1 MSVVGFDLG
10 NKSCVVAVA
19 SQSGINVAL
28 NERSTC
34 ETPALVCFDS
44 EQRYFGT
51 TGAALTDIVRP
62 DVIISQIKR
71 LIGRSFSDPE
81 LQQDLKAFPF
91 RVTKGPGDYPLIK
104 VGETRSFTP
113 TQVMGMI
120 FSNMKTIAEK
130 NLKANVGDCCIGIP
144 IYFTDLQRRAVM
156 DAAKIA
162 GLNPLRLMH
171 ETTASA
177 LAYAIYKSGLP
188 ENEQQ
193 LNVAFVDIGHASMQ
207 VCIAG
212 LKRGQLKILAHAYD
226 RCLGGRDFDEALFQ
240 HFAKQFRLEYEI
252 DVFQSARASI
262 KLRAACEELKKTLSG
277 MSEAPLKID
286 NLMDGR
292 NVIGSMRR
300 DEFEQI
306 STPILKRVKEPLEK
320 AFSEAKLTV
329 DDVYAVEIVGSGSRI
344 PAVIRILKDF
354 LGKEPRRTMDESEGV
369 CIGCALE
376 CALRSLTFNARGFQ
390 VQESFPLPISMTWS
404 GLAQDS
410 QFKMIDQ
417 QLSHTVFL
425 KGDPIPSVKALT
437 YSTTRTFTIMDVR
450 YADVTGL
457 QPPPMIST
465 YTTGR
470 FQSSKCD
477 SFKVKVKAR
486 LNLHGI
492 FSVVSAQ
499 LIEEEKIDVP
509 IYEKVYGGMTPSDV
523 QRAIE
528 KESEMALQD
537 RTMEEIKEKR
547 RALES
552 YLNDMKIK
560 VLDHNLLEFATDAD
574 REALRAKL
582 KETEDWLEE
591 QFFRGKDTD
600 ETKRACIDKLEELKK
615 GECSSSNPS
624 LCKEDPP
631 REKVD
636 HYQSQKLLVREVI
649 DYQRNAGKYPTAN
662 RQLRLL
668 IDEYSKIHRR
678 VMKGETVELFKE
690 QFGVYKM
697 VVHFLEDGIIVD
709 SSSDSE

>member
-10 NKSCVVAVA
+10 NKNCVVAVA
-19 SQSGINVAL
+19 RQSGIDVVL
-28 NERSTC
+28 NEQSKL
-34 ETPALVCFDS
+34 ETPALVCFDTK
-44 EQRYFGT
+44 QRYFGT

-71 LIGRSFSDPE
+71 LIGRLFSDPE

-91 RVTKGPGDYPLIK
+91 CVTKGPGDYPLIE
-104 VGETRSFTP
+104 VLYLGETRSFTP
-113 TQVMGMI
+113 TQVMGMVLA
-120 FSNMKTIAEK
+120 NMKTLAEK
-130 NLKANVGDCCIGIP
+130 NLKENVGDCCIGIP

-171 ETTASA
+171 ETTATA
-177 LAYAIYKSGLP
+177 LAYAIYKSDLP

-292 NVIGSMRR
+292 NVIGFMRR

-306 STPILKRVKEPLEK
+306 STPILARVKEPLEK
-320 AFSEAKLTV
+320 ALSEAKLTV
-329 DDVYAVEIVGSGSRI
+329 DDVYAVEMVGSGSRV
-344 PAVIRILKDF
+344 PAVIRILKEF
-354 LGKEPRRTMDESEGV
+354 FGKEPRRTMNESKGV

-390 VQESFPLPISMTWS
+390 VQEIFPLPIAMTWS
-404 GLAQDS
+404 CLAQDS
-410 QFKMIDQ
+410 QNNIIEQ
-417 QLSHTVFL
+417 EISLTVFP
-425 KGDPIPSVKALT
+425 KGNPIPNVNVLT
-437 YSTTRTFTIMDVR
+437 YSTTKPFTIMDVR

-470 FQSSKCD
+470 FQSSKCE
-477 SFKVKVKAR
+477 SFKVKVKSY

-499 LIEEEKIDVP
+499 LIEEEEIDVP
-509 IYEKVYGGMTPSDV
+509 V
-523 QRAIE
+523 A
-528 KESEMALQD
+528 
-537 RTMEEIKEKR
+537 
-547 RALES
+547 
-552 YLNDMKIK
+552 
-560 VLDHNLLEFATDAD
+560 
-574 REALRAKL
+574 
-582 KETEDWLEE
+582 KETKVAT
-591 QFFRGKDTD
+591 FFQLGYASSLICRLDTS
-600 ETKRACIDKLEELKK
+600 I
-615 GECSSSNPS
+615 
-624 LCKEDPP
+624 
-631 REKVD
+631 
-636 HYQSQKLLVREVI
+636 
-649 DYQRNAGKYPTAN
+649 
-662 RQLRLL
+662 
-668 IDEYSKIHRR
+668 
-678 VMKGETVELFKE
+678 
-690 QFGVYKM
+690 
-697 VVHFLEDGIIVD
+697 
-709 SSSDSE
+709 